1 MFLYFIV
8 VLKKEFLGIYS
19 SQSDQND
26 HFCLLY
32 DKMPKSD
39 KHLQEEGHHMVLL
52 TVYVCDLRY
61 YLKEWI
67 LLACIASLAE

>member
-1 MFLYFIV
+1 MYFEMLLYFIV
-8 VLKKEFLGIYS
+8 VLKKEFLGICR
-19 SQSDQND
+19 SQSDQID
-26 HFCLLY
+26 HFCSLY

-39 KHLQEEGHHMVLL
+39 KHFEEEGHRMVFL

-67 LLACIASLAE
+67 